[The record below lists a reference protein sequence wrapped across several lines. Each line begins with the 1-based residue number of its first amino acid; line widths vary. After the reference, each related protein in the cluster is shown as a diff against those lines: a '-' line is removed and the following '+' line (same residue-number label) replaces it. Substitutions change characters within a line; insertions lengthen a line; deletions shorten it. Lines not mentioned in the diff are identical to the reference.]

1 MKKIRPY
8 LWRGGALVLAAALV
22 VLLVLSGMGLSTQE
36 PEPLPQS
43 PAQTIR
49 TEGQGGA
56 SQQEKPNAPEQPED
70 PALPYFFGK
79 WETESQWQNICLAKL
94 MVFSFLDIRVTDFQ
108 ASLDQTLA
116 AAEARFAKPYLLTEV
131 NSGGMS
137 FRTPAEG
144 VR

>member
-36 PEPLPQS
+36 PEPLPQP

-56 SQQEKPNAPEQPED
+56 SQQENPIELMRAPQ
-70 PALPYFFGK
+70 G
-79 WETESQWQNICLAKL
+79 T
-94 MVFSFLDIRVTDFQ
+94 FLLHFMRLRVLRWVGYVAGGGFQ
-108 ASLDQTLA
+108 DKRLLWCCSAQKTKTTLKMPDVRTMLA
-116 AAEARFAKPYLLTEV
+116 A
-131 NSGGMS
+131 
-137 FRTPAEG
+137 
-144 VR
+144 

>member
-36 PEPLPQS
+36 PEPLPQP

-70 PALPYFFGK
+70 PEDEDTPDADAGNAADAGGEETTTFRRSDGVYVTLAGK
-79 WETESQWQNICLAKL
+79 WTI
-94 MVFSFLDIRVTDFQ
+94 
-108 ASLDQTLA
+108 
-116 AAEARFAKPYLLTEV
+116 AED
-131 NSGGMS
+131 
-137 FRTPAEG
+137 
-144 VR
+144 

>member
-36 PEPLPQS
+36 PEPLPQP

-56 SQQEKPNAPEQPED
+56 SQQEKPN
-70 PALPYFFGK
+70 L
-79 WETESQWQNICLAKL
+79 
-94 MVFSFLDIRVTDFQ
+94 
-108 ASLDQTLA
+108 SLIHI
-116 AAEARFAKPYLLTEV
+116 
-131 NSGGMS
+131 
-137 FRTPAEG
+137 
-144 VR
+144 